1 MPIFAKRGKNFI
13 PSPEGLWQA
22 VCADVEDLGRQQ
34 TPFGD
39 KDKVRLTFQ
48 ITERTPE
55 GKRYPVRKPLTN
67 TLHEKSTMRRF
78 VEVLERRTF
87 STKELQD
94 YDLETL
100 LGKNC
105 HLQVVHVQG
114 RDGQTYANIQTIV
127 PLNNGTPL
135 LKPEN
140 YIRVIDREEKKA
152 S

>member
-1 MPIFAKRGKNFI
+1 MAIFPKRGKNFI
-13 PSPEGLWQA
+13 PPPKGLWQA
-22 VCADVEDLGRQQ
+22 VCVDVEDLGLQQ

-48 ITERTPE
+48 ITERTPA
-55 GKRYPVRKPLTN
+55 GKRHEPRRPLNSN
-67 TLHEKSTMRRF
+67 THEKSTLRRF
-78 VEVLERRTF
+78 VEVLERRSF
-87 STKELQD
+87 STKEQQD

-105 HLQVVHVQG
+105 LLQLVHVQG
-114 RDGQTYANIQTIV
+114 RNGQTYANIQTIV

-140 YIRVIDREEKKA
+140 YIRVIDREAKKA

>member
-1 MPIFAKRGKNFI
+1 MAIFPKRGKNFI
-13 PSPEGLWQA
+13 PPPEGLWQA
-22 VCADVEDLGRQQ
+22 VCVDVEDLGLQQ
-34 TPFGD
+34 TSNGE

-55 GKRYPVRKPLTN
+55 GKRHEPRRPLNSN
-67 TLHEKSTMRRF
+67 THEKSTLRRY

-87 STKELQD
+87 STKELED

-105 HLQVVHVQG
+105 QLQLVHVQG

-127 PLNNGTPL
+127 PLSNGTPL
-135 LKPEN
+135 MYPED
-140 YIRVIDREEKKA
+140 YIRVVDREQ
-152 S
+152 

>member
-13 PSPEGLWQA
+13 PSPEGLWQG
-22 VCADVEDLGRQQ
+22 VCVDVEDLGRQQ

-55 GKRYPVRKPLTN
+55 GKRHEPRKPLTN
-67 TLHEKSTMRRF
+67 TLHEKSTMRRY

-87 STKELQD
+87 STKELED

-100 LGKNC
+100 LEKNC
-105 HLQVVHVQG
+105 HLQLVHVQG

-127 PLNNGTPL
+127 PLSNGTPPID
-135 LKPEN
+135 PED
-140 YIRVIDREEKKA
+140 YIRVVDRA
-152 S
+152 Q